1 MNQILSHASADD
13 NAGCEISHISRF
25 RKRFYDQVFEL
36 LDGCSGGVVVDSF
49 QLHNTV
55 KHCGLSSRR
64 SRVQIP
70 AGALH
75 NSNMI
80 LIDITISKYPP
91 LQHIRTSPEGVLLSL
106 FQTWL
111 PIDEQKPLPAVVCS

>member
-1 MNQILSHASADD
+1 VWLNNVA
-13 NAGCEISHISRF
+13 CEISHFSRF

-75 NSNMI
+75 NRSI
-80 LIDITISKYPP
+80 ISIDTHYLQISSISKAFTSIFNLFDNFPRRFLSYYFKPD
-91 LQHIRTSPEGVLLSL
+91 LQWMSRIRCM
-106 FQTWL
+106 
-111 PIDEQKPLPAVVCS
+111 QK